1 MAGRV
6 FCPRMP
12 EDEIHQ
18 PHDKLF
24 RAAFSNPETAAA
36 FLQAY
41 LDPALVALVDWD
53 SLHVEPGSFID
64 AQMKASEADL
74 LFTAKVHGEDTH
86 FYFLCEHQSSE
97 DALMPLRVLAYMVRI
112 WTEDAKAAPGAA
124 RLTPIIPVVVAQ
136 DNKVWKTST
145 RFHDLFHLPPEKW
158 EEVRSYLPDFSFRL
172 LQLVELPFD
181 MIAGTP
187 DGRLALR
194 ALKAQAV
201 GKLLED
207 PVWEP
212 ALLRVVSAEVLD
224 YLIRYVWNQDVDKEG
239 FGLSLKELPRSDL
252 NPETMTLAQRIREE
266 GREEG
271 REQGIER
278 GREEGM
284 RRAIWVLLEVRFGAV
299 PEGLREE
306 LGRVREMERL
316 ESLHRHAIRSASLEE
331 FASGL

>member
-1 MAGRV
+1 
-6 FCPRMP
+6 MP
-12 EDEIHQ
+12 EDDIHQ

-41 LDPALVALVDWD
+41 LDTDLVALVDWG
-53 SLHVEPGSFID
+53 SLHVEPGTFID
-64 AQMKASEADL
+64 AQMKSSAADL

-97 DALMPLRVLAYMVRI
+97 DSLMPLRVLAYMVRI
-112 WTEDAKAAPGAA
+112 WTEEAKSILGPV

-145 RFHDLFHLPPEKW
+145 RFHDLFHLPPQKW
-158 EEVRSYLPDFSFRL
+158 EEVRAFMPDFSFRL
-172 LQLVELPFD
+172 LQLVELPFEG
-181 MIAGTP
+181 IAGTA
-187 DGRLALR
+187 DGKLALR

-201 GKLLED
+201 GELLGD

-212 ALLRVVSAEVLD
+212 SLLRVVSAEVLD
-224 YLIRYVWNQDVDKEG
+224 YLIRYVWNQDIDKEG
-239 FGLSLKELPRSDL
+239 FWLRLKELPRTDL
-252 NPETMTLAQRIREE
+252 NPETMTLAQKIREE

-271 REQGIER
+271 
-278 GREEGM
+278 M
-284 RRAIWVLLEVRFGAV
+284 RHAALRMLYSLLEGRFQAL

-306 LGRVREMERL
+306 LMRISDLERL
-316 ESLHRHAIRSASLEE
+316 ESLHRHAIGCANLDE
-331 FASGL
+331 FAAAL